1 MVFSSPIFLFVFLP
15 IVLVGCVFRSVRLRN
30 LWLLGFS
37 LVFYA
42 WGEVAFVFLMLASTL
57 LNYFL
62 GRWVDRET
70 DASRRKRAAALAI
83 VLNVGMLAFFKYA
96 NFAVDNLNW
105 LLTSLGSAPVRVDFV

>member
-15 IVLVGCVFRSVRLRN
+15 IVLLGSVFRSLRLRN

-37 LVFYA
+37 LIFYA
-42 WGEVAFVFLMLASTL
+42 WGEVAFVFLMLGSTA

-70 DASRRKRAAALAI
+70 NTHRRKWAAALAI
-83 VLNVGMLAFFKYA
+83 GLNVGLLAFFKYA

-105 LLTSLGSAPVRVDFV
+105 MLTLFGAAPGAC